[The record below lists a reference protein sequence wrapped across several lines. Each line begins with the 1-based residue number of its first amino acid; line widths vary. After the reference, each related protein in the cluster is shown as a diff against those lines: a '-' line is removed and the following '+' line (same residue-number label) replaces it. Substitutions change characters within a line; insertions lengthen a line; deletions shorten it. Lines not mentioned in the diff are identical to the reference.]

1 MCVRCIYI
9 AAAEYYVL
17 LLLLEEITT
26 EQLSASALSDRLRLI
41 YETAAGYFSLNL
53 ENFDLSRR

>member
-1 MCVRCIYI
+1 VCVRCIYI

-17 LLLLEEITT
+17 LLEEITT
-26 EQLSASALSDRLRLI
+26 EQLSSALSDRLRLI

>member
-17 LLLLEEITT
+17 LLLEEITT
-26 EQLSASALSDRLRLI
+26 EQLSSALSDRLRLI

>member
-1 MCVRCIYI
+1 VRCIYI

-17 LLLLEEITT
+17 LLEEITT
-26 EQLSASALSDRLRLI
+26 EQLSSALSDRLRLI